1 MFLFRFMPKRLL
13 PGLVGALLPLCTSAG
28 VVPDGRTATA
38 VSVAPSGKTLIQL
51 APAAGGVSHNVFSRF
66 DVSPA
71 GAAFQNQA
79 VGARSIVAEVRAS
92 QPSVIEGPVSVDGPR
107 ANLILANPNGLVI
120 NGGSFI
126 NFGSVALVAG
136 SVALESRAVGSA
148 DQTYVS
154 AASGNGAIRIG
165 PDGLAADLIRLEL
178 LARRIEVA
186 GPLVNAYSSPTALLR
201 LVAGDASALF
211 DTAASPTDNLTP
223 WAYYTAGKS
232 TGQGIVIDLATQ
244 ARISSGRIEL
254 LVTDAGAGVRNA
266 GHLQATSGDFVI
278 DSAGLLEQKGGRIE
292 AAGDIRIRAGSV
304 HQAQAESGDVP
315 SISAA
320 GSLDVQV
327 SGSLSNL
334 GGSLSGVARN
344 PAEGAAPAALRIVAG
359 ADIVNQTPAGGAGA
373 VIFGAADD
381 VLLEA
386 GGDIRNIN
394 GRVVSNG
401 ALSLHAGGTAL
412 NESVFVAGSGRSM
425 LSRDERNWLGLP
437 RERRITTIDN
447 GVLADPAHTAYWVAD
462 GQLSVTARQVHNLG
476 GSLLANAGDVVVDAG
491 SEILNRAWLTGAVTL
506 RETCNLLFCHRTAE
520 VSESL
525 VGGQILASQDVRLKA
540 GERLLNDGGLIH
552 ATRDMQL
559 DAPRIEAR
567 GVPVHVALSRADGLR
582 AFFGDHWAGLYAID
596 QGGGFTAQTG
606 WLSLRGQAIQDRG
619 FFIASQ
625 GIDGVITVLRAPGRD
640 PVELSSHLGI
650 FSAVWR

>member
-1 MFLFRFMPKRLL
+1 
-13 PGLVGALLPLCTSAG
+13 
-28 VVPDGRTATA
+28 
-38 VSVAPSGKTLIQL
+38 
-51 APAAGGVSHNVFSRF
+51 
-66 DVSPA
+66 
-71 GAAFQNQA
+71 
-79 VGARSIVAEVRAS
+79 
-92 QPSVIEGPVSVDGPR
+92 
-107 ANLILANPNGLVI
+107 
-120 NGGSFI
+120 
-126 NFGSVALVAG
+126 
-136 SVALESRAVGSA
+136 
-148 DQTYVS
+148 
-154 AASGNGAIRIG
+154 
-165 PDGLAADLIRLEL
+165 
-178 LARRIEVA
+178 
-186 GPLVNAYSSPTALLR
+186 
-201 LVAGDASALF
+201 
-211 DTAASPTDNLTP
+211 
-223 WAYYTAGKS
+223 
-232 TGQGIVIDLATQ
+232 
-244 ARISSGRIEL
+244 
-254 LVTDAGAGVRNA
+254 
-266 GHLQATSGDFVI
+266 
-278 DSAGLLEQKGGRIE
+278 
-292 AAGDIRIRAGSV
+292 V

-425 LSRDERNWLGLP
+425 SSRDERNWLGLP
-437 RERRITTIDN
+437 RERHTTTIDN

-476 GSLLANAGDVVVDAG
+476 GSLLANAGDVVLDAG
-491 SEILNRAWLTGAVTL
+491 SEILNRAWLTGALTL
-506 RETCNLLFCHRTAE
+506 RESCNLLFCRRTAE

-606 WLSLRGQAIQDRG
+606 RLSLRGQAIQDRG

>member
-1 MFLFRFMPKRLL
+1 M
-13 PGLVGALLPLCTSAG
+13 
-28 VVPDGRTATA
+28 
-38 VSVAPSGKTLIQL
+38 APSGKTLIQL

-92 QPSVIEGPVSVDGPR
+92 QPSLIEGPVSVDGPR

-136 SVALESRAVGSA
+136 SVALESRAVGNSV
-148 DQTYVS
+148 QTYVS

-304 HQAQAESGDVP
+304 HQAQAESGDAP

-425 LSRDERNWLGLP
+425 SSRDERNWLGLP
-437 RERRITTIDN
+437 RERHTTTIDN

-476 GSLLANAGDVVVDAG
+476 GSLLANAGDVVLDAG
-491 SEILNRAWLTGAVTL
+491 SEILNRAWLTGALTL
-506 RETCNLLFCHRTAE
+506 RESCNLLFCRRTAE

-606 WLSLRGQAIQDRG
+606 RLSLRGQAIQDRG

>member
-1 MFLFRFMPKRLL
+1 MPKRLL

-38 VSVAPSGKTLIQL
+38 VSVDPSGKTLIQL

-66 DVSPA
+66 DVSPP

-136 SVALESRAVGSA
+136 SVALESRAVGNSV
-148 DQTYVS
+148 QTYVS
-154 AASGNGAIRIG
+154 AASGSGAIRIG

-304 HQAQAESGDVP
+304 HQAQAESGDAP

-359 ADIVNQTPAGGAGA
+359 GDIVNQTPAGGAGA

-425 LSRDERNWLGLP
+425 SSRDERNWFGLP
-437 RERRITTIDN
+437 RERHTTTIDN

-476 GSLLANAGDVVVDAG
+476 GSLLANAGDVVLDAG
-491 SEILNRAWLTGAVTL
+491 SEILNRAWLTGALTL
-506 RETCNLLFCHRTAE
+506 RETCNLLFCRRTAE

-606 WLSLRGQAIQDRG
+606 RLSLRGQAIQDRG

>member
-1 MFLFRFMPKRLL
+1 MPKRLL

-28 VVPDGRTATA
+28 VVPDGHTATT
-38 VSVAPSGKTLIQL
+38 VSMDPSGKTLIQL

-136 SVALESRAVGSA
+136 SVALESRAVGNSV
-148 DQTYVS
+148 QTYVS

-425 LSRDERNWLGLP
+425 SSRDERNWLGLP
-437 RERRITTIDN
+437 RERHTTTIDN

-476 GSLLANAGDVVVDAG
+476 GSLLANAGDVVLDAG
-491 SEILNRAWLTGAVTL
+491 SEILNRAWLTGALTL
-506 RETCNLLFCHRTAE
+506 RETCNLLFCRRTAE

-606 WLSLRGQAIQDRG
+606 RLSLRGQAIQDRG

>member
-1 MFLFRFMPKRLL
+1 MPKRLL

-28 VVPDGRTATA
+28 VVPDGHTATT
-38 VSVAPSGKTLIQL
+38 VSMAPSGKTLIQP

-136 SVALESRAVGSA
+136 SVALESRAVGNSV
-148 DQTYVS
+148 QTYVS

-266 GHLQATSGDFVI
+266 GHLQAMSGDFVI
-278 DSAGLLEQKGGRIE
+278 DSTGLLEQKGGRIE

-304 HQAQAESGDVP
+304 HQAQAQSGDAP

-334 GGSLSGVARN
+334 GGSLSGVARK
-344 PAEGAAPAALRIVAG
+344 PAEGAVPAALRIVAG
-359 ADIVNQTPAGGAGA
+359 GDIVNQTPAGGVGA

-425 LSRDERNWLGLP
+425 SSRDERNWLGLP
-437 RERRITTIDN
+437 RERHTATIDN

-476 GSLLANAGDVVVDAG
+476 GSLLANAGDVVLDAG
-491 SEILNRAWLTGAVTL
+491 SEILNRAWLTGALTL
-506 RETCNLLFCHRTAE
+506 RESCNLLFCRRTAE

-606 WLSLRGQAIQDRG
+606 RLGLRGQAIQDRG

-625 GIDGVITVLRAPGRD
+625 GIDGVITVERAPGRD

>member
-1 MFLFRFMPKRLL
+1 MQGLLWGLF
-13 PGLVGALLPLCTSAG
+13 PLCASAG
-28 VVPDGRTATA
+28 VIPNGHTATV
-38 VSVAPSGKTLIQL
+38 VSVDPSGKTLIQL
-51 APAAGGVSHNVFSRF
+51 APPAGGVSHNVFSRF

-334 GGSLSGVARN
+334 GGSLSGVARR
-344 PAEGAAPAALRIVAG
+344 PVEGAVPAALRIVAG
-359 ADIVNQTPAGGAGA
+359 GDIVNQTPAGGTGA

-381 VLLEA
+381 VRLEA

-412 NESVFVAGSGRSM
+412 NESVFVPGSGRSM
-425 LSRDERNWLGLP
+425 SSRDERNWLGLP
-437 RERRITTIDN
+437 RERHTTTIDN

-476 GSLLANAGDVVVDAG
+476 GSLLANAGDVVLDAG
-491 SEILNRAWLTGAVTL
+491 SEILNWAWLTGALTL
-506 RETCNLLFCHRTAE
+506 RESCNLLFCRRTAE

-596 QGGGFTAQTG
+596 QGGGFTAQAG
-606 WLSLRGQAIQDRG
+606 RLSLRGQAIQDRG

-625 GIDGVITVLRAPGRD
+625 GIDGVITVERAPGRD

>member
-66 DVSPA
+66 DVSPP
-71 GAAFQNQA
+71 GAAFQNQV

-136 SVALESRAVGSA
+136 SVALESRAVGNSV
-148 DQTYVS
+148 QTYVS

-304 HQAQAESGDVP
+304 HQAQAESGDAP

-344 PAEGAAPAALRIVAG
+344 ATEGAAPSALRIVAG
-359 ADIVNQTPAGGAGA
+359 GDIVNQTPAGGAGA

-425 LSRDERNWLGLP
+425 SSRDERNWFGLP
-437 RERRITTIDN
+437 RERHTTTIDN

-476 GSLLANAGDVVVDAG
+476 GSLLANAGDVVLDAG
-491 SEILNRAWLTGAVTL
+491 SEILNRAWLTGALTL
-506 RETCNLLFCHRTAE
+506 RETCNLLFCRRTAE

-606 WLSLRGQAIQDRG
+606 RLSLRGQAIQDRG

>member
-1 MFLFRFMPKRLL
+1 MPKRLL

-136 SVALESRAVGSA
+136 SVALESRAVGNSV
-148 DQTYVS
+148 QTYVS

-304 HQAQAESGDVP
+304 HQAQAESGDAP

-425 LSRDERNWLGLP
+425 SSRDERNWLGLP
-437 RERRITTIDN
+437 RERHTTTIDN
-447 GVLADPAHTAYWVAD
+447 GVLADPAHTAYWVAN

-476 GSLLANAGDVVVDAG
+476 GSLLANAGDVVLDAG
-491 SEILNRAWLTGAVTL
+491 SEILNRAWLTGALTL
-506 RETCNLLFCHRTAE
+506 RESCNLLFCRRTAE

-606 WLSLRGQAIQDRG
+606 RLSLRGQAIQDRG

>member
-1 MFLFRFMPKRLL
+1 MPKRLL

-28 VVPDGRTATA
+28 VVPDGHTATT
-38 VSVAPSGKTLIQL
+38 VSMDPSGKTLIQL

-136 SVALESRAVGSA
+136 SVALESRAVGNSV
-148 DQTYVS
+148 QTYVS

-266 GHLQATSGDFVI
+266 GHLQAMSGDFVI
-278 DSAGLLEQKGGRIE
+278 DSTGLLEQKGGRIE

-304 HQAQAESGDVP
+304 HQAQAESGDAP

-425 LSRDERNWLGLP
+425 SSRDERNWLGLP
-437 RERRITTIDN
+437 RERHTTTIDN

-476 GSLLANAGDVVVDAG
+476 GSLLANAGDVVLDAG
-491 SEILNRAWLTGAVTL
+491 SEILNRAWLTGALTL
-506 RETCNLLFCHRTAE
+506 RESCNLLFCRRTAE

-606 WLSLRGQAIQDRG
+606 RLSLRGQAIQDRG

>member
-1 MFLFRFMPKRLL
+1 MPKRLL

-28 VVPDGRTATA
+28 VVPDGHTATT
-38 VSVAPSGKTLIQL
+38 VSMDPSGKTLIQL

-92 QPSVIEGPVSVDGPR
+92 QPSLIEGPVSVDGPR

-136 SVALESRAVGSA
+136 SVALESRAVGNSV
-148 DQTYVS
+148 QTYVS

-304 HQAQAESGDVP
+304 HQAQAESGDAP

-425 LSRDERNWLGLP
+425 SSRDERNWLGLP
-437 RERRITTIDN
+437 RERHTTTIDN

-476 GSLLANAGDVVVDAG
+476 GSLLANAGDVVLDAG
-491 SEILNRAWLTGAVTL
+491 SEILNRAWLTGALTL
-506 RETCNLLFCHRTAE
+506 RESCNLLFCRRTAE

-606 WLSLRGQAIQDRG
+606 RLSLRGQAIQDRG

>member
-1 MFLFRFMPKRLL
+1 MPKRLL

-28 VVPDGRTATA
+28 VVPDGHTATT
-38 VSVAPSGKTLIQL
+38 VSMDPSGKTLIQL

-136 SVALESRAVGSA
+136 SVALESRAVGNSV
-148 DQTYVS
+148 QTYVS

-425 LSRDERNWLGLP
+425 SSRDERNWLGLP
-437 RERRITTIDN
+437 RERHTTTIDN
-447 GVLADPAHTAYWVAD
+447 GVLADLAHTAYWVAD

-476 GSLLANAGDVVVDAG
+476 GSLLANAGDVVLDAG
-491 SEILNRAWLTGAVTL
+491 SEILNRAWLTGALTL
-506 RETCNLLFCHRTAE
+506 RESCNLLFCRRTAE

-606 WLSLRGQAIQDRG
+606 RLSLRGQAIQDRG

>member
-1 MFLFRFMPKRLL
+1 MPKRLL

-28 VVPDGRTATA
+28 VVPDGHTATT
-38 VSVAPSGKTLIQL
+38 VSMDPSGKTLIQL

-92 QPSVIEGPVSVDGPR
+92 QPSLIEGPVSVDGPR

-136 SVALESRAVGSA
+136 SVALESRAVGNSV
-148 DQTYVS
+148 QTYVS

-425 LSRDERNWLGLP
+425 SSRDERNWLGLP
-437 RERRITTIDN
+437 RERHTTTIDN
-447 GVLADPAHTAYWVAD
+447 GVLADLAHTAYWVAD

-476 GSLLANAGDVVVDAG
+476 GSLLANAGDVVLDAG
-491 SEILNRAWLTGAVTL
+491 SEILNRAWLTGALTL
-506 RETCNLLFCHRTAE
+506 RETCNLLFCRRTAE

-606 WLSLRGQAIQDRG
+606 RLSLRGQAIQDRG

>member
-1 MFLFRFMPKRLL
+1 MPKRLL

-28 VVPDGRTATA
+28 VVPDGHTATT
-38 VSVAPSGKTLIQL
+38 VSMDPSGKTLIQL

-136 SVALESRAVGSA
+136 SVALESRAVGNSV
-148 DQTYVS
+148 QTYVS

-304 HQAQAESGDVP
+304 HQAQAESGDAP

-359 ADIVNQTPAGGAGA
+359 GDIVNQTPAGGAGA

-425 LSRDERNWLGLP
+425 SSRDERNWLGLP
-437 RERRITTIDN
+437 RERHTTTIDN

-476 GSLLANAGDVVVDAG
+476 GSLLANAGDVVLDAG
-491 SEILNRAWLTGAVTL
+491 SEILNRAWLTGALTL
-506 RETCNLLFCHRTAE
+506 RETCNLLFCRRTAE

-606 WLSLRGQAIQDRG
+606 RLSLRGQAIQDRG

>member
-1 MFLFRFMPKRLL
+1 MPRVLL
-13 PGLVGALLPLCTSAG
+13 RGLMGALFPLCASAG

-38 VSVAPSGKTLIQL
+38 VSVDPSGKTLIQL

-79 VGARSIVAEVRAS
+79 VGARNIVAEVRAS
-92 QPSVIEGPVSVDGPR
+92 LPSVIEGPVSVDGPR
-107 ANLILANPNGLVI
+107 ANLILANPNGLAI

-136 SVALESRAVGSA
+136 SLALESRAVGSGV
-148 DQTYVS
+148 QTYVS
-154 AASGNGAIRIG
+154 ATSGSGAITIG

-178 LARRIEVA
+178 LARRIDVA
-186 GPLVNAYSSPTALLR
+186 GPLVNAYSSPTALMR
-201 LVAGDASALF
+201 LVAGDASVLF

-223 WAYYTAGKS
+223 WTYYTPGRSAGE
-232 TGQGIVIDLATQ
+232 GIVIDLATQ
-244 ARISSGRIEL
+244 ARVTSGRIEL

-266 GHLQATSGDFVI
+266 GHLQAASGDFVI

-292 AAGDIRIRAGSV
+292 AAGDILIRAGSLRQV
-304 HQAQAESGDVP
+304 MAESGEAP
-315 SISAA
+315 SISAS
-320 GSLDVQV
+320 GSLDVRL
-327 SGSLSNL
+327 SGNLSNL

-344 PAEGAAPAALRIVAG
+344 PAEGAAPAALRIVADG
-359 ADIVNQTPAGGAGA
+359 DIVNQTPAGGSGA

-386 GGDIRNIN
+386 GGDIRNVN
-394 GRVVSNG
+394 GRVISNG
-401 ALSLHAGGTAL
+401 ALSLHAGGMAL
-412 NESVFVAGSGRSM
+412 NESVFVAGSGRSVS
-425 LSRDERNWLGLP
+425 SRDERNWLGLP
-437 RERRITTIDN
+437 RSRHTMTIDN
-447 GVLADPAHTAYWVAD
+447 GVLADPAHMAYWVAD
-462 GQLSVTARQVHNLG
+462 GQLSVAAAQVHNLG
-476 GSLLANAGDVVVDAG
+476 GNLLANKGDVVLDAG
-491 SEILNRAWLTGAVTL
+491 DEILNRAWLTGAVTL
-506 RETCNLLFCHRTAE
+506 RESCNLLFCRRTAE

-540 GERLLNDGGLIH
+540 GERVVNEGGLIH
-552 ATRDMQL
+552 ATRDMHL

-606 WLSLRGQAIQDRG
+606 RLILTGQAIQDRG
-619 FFIASQ
+619 FFTASQ
-625 GIDGVITVLRAPGRD
+625 GVDGVITVARAPGRD
-640 PVELSSHLGI
+640 PVELTSHLGL
-650 FSAVWR
+650 FSAFWR

>member
-1 MFLFRFMPKRLL
+1 MPKRLL

-28 VVPDGRTATA
+28 VVPDGHTATT
-38 VSVAPSGKTLIQL
+38 VSMAPSGKTLIQL

-136 SVALESRAVGSA
+136 SVALESRAVGNSV
-148 DQTYVS
+148 QTYVS

-425 LSRDERNWLGLP
+425 SSRDERNWLGLP
-437 RERRITTIDN
+437 RERHTTTIDN
-447 GVLADPAHTAYWVAD
+447 GVLADPAHTAYWVAN

-476 GSLLANAGDVVVDAG
+476 GSLLANAGDVVLDAG
-491 SEILNRAWLTGAVTL
+491 SEILNRAWLTGALTL
-506 RETCNLLFCHRTAE
+506 RESCNLLFCRRTAE

-606 WLSLRGQAIQDRG
+606 RLSLRGQAIQDRG

>member
-1 MFLFRFMPKRLL
+1 MPKRLL

-28 VVPDGRTATA
+28 VVPDGHTATT
-38 VSVAPSGKTLIQL
+38 VSMDPSGKTLIQL

-92 QPSVIEGPVSVDGPR
+92 QPSLIEGPVSVDGPR

-278 DSAGLLEQKGGRIE
+278 DSAGLLEQKGGRID

-304 HQAQAESGDVP
+304 HQAQAESGDAP

-320 GSLDVQV
+320 ASLDVQV

-334 GGSLSGVARN
+334 GGSLSGVARR
-344 PAEGAAPAALRIVAG
+344 PVEGAAPAALRIIAG
-359 ADIVNQTPAGGAGA
+359 GDIVNQTPAGGTGA

-401 ALSLHAGGTAL
+401 ALSLHAGGTAR

-425 LSRDERNWLGLP
+425 SSRDERNWLGLP
-437 RERRITTIDN
+437 RERHTTTIDN

-476 GSLLANAGDVVVDAG
+476 GSLLANAGDVVLDAG
-491 SEILNRAWLTGAVTL
+491 SEILNRAWLTGALTL
-506 RETCNLLFCHRTAE
+506 RESCNLLFCRRTAE

-606 WLSLRGQAIQDRG
+606 RLSLCGQAIQDRG

>member
-1 MFLFRFMPKRLL
+1 MPKRLL

-28 VVPDGRTATA
+28 VVPDGHTATT
-38 VSVAPSGKTLIQL
+38 VSMAPSGKTLIQL

-136 SVALESRAVGSA
+136 SVALESRAVGNSV
-148 DQTYVS
+148 QTYVS

-304 HQAQAESGDVP
+304 HQAQAESGDAP

-425 LSRDERNWLGLP
+425 SSRDERNWLGLP
-437 RERRITTIDN
+437 RERHTTTIDN

-476 GSLLANAGDVVVDAG
+476 GSLLANAGDVVLDAG
-491 SEILNRAWLTGAVTL
+491 SEILNRAWLTGALTL
-506 RETCNLLFCHRTAE
+506 RESCNLLFCRRTAE

-606 WLSLRGQAIQDRG
+606 RLSLRGQAIQDRG

>member
-1 MFLFRFMPKRLL
+1 MPKRLL

-28 VVPDGRTATA
+28 VVPDGHTATT
-38 VSVAPSGKTLIQL
+38 VSMAPSGKTLIQL

-136 SVALESRAVGSA
+136 SVALESRAVGNSV
-148 DQTYVS
+148 QTYVS

-186 GPLVNAYSSPTALLR
+186 GALVNAYSSPTALLR

-425 LSRDERNWLGLP
+425 SSRDERNWLGLP
-437 RERRITTIDN
+437 RERHTTTIDN

-476 GSLLANAGDVVVDAG
+476 GSLLANAGDVVLDAG
-491 SEILNRAWLTGAVTL
+491 SEILNRAWLTGALTL
-506 RETCNLLFCHRTAE
+506 RESCNLLFCRRTAE

-606 WLSLRGQAIQDRG
+606 RLSLRGQAIQDRG